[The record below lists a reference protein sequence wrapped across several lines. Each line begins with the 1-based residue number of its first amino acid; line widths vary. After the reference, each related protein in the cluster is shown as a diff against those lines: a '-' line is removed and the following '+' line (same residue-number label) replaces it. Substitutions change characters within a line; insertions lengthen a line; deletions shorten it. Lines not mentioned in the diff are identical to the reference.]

1 MGEETESFSISGEPI
16 SPCQRASDERVCL
29 SAMRGDVRPGI
40 FYGWIVAWAAF
51 VLLTMLAGMPHS
63 NAMMFP
69 FLKPIERTSR
79 FRIFLQPDHGLR
91 HRTDR
96 EFSG

>member
-40 FYGWIVAWAAF
+40 FYGWIVAYVAF
-51 VLLTMLAGMPHS
+51 VILTMLAGMTYSTPL
-63 NAMMFP
+63 MFP
-69 FLKPIERTSR
+69 FFEA
-79 FRIFLQPDHGLR
+79 D
-91 HRTDR
+91 
-96 EFSG
+96 

>member
-40 FYGWIVAWAAF
+40 FYGWIVAYAAF
-51 VLLTMLAGMPHS
+51 VVLIMLAGMTYSTPL
-63 NAMMFP
+63 MFP
-69 FLKPIERTSR
+69 FFEA
-79 FRIFLQPDHGLR
+79 D
-91 HRTDR
+91 
-96 EFSG
+96 